1 MIRSWQFSPFIKLL
15 NILEKL
21 KLTSF
26 AGCSGYI
33 MMIILCW
40 YYSTVIMQD
49 REKFVDQMALKNCA
63 YEELV
68 YSRFII
74 ILFGFQETE
83 KYVFL

>member
-1 MIRSWQFSPFIKLL
+1 MCGCTKINCKYTIK
-15 NILEKL
+15 
-21 KLTSF
+21 TTVF
-26 AGCSGYI
+26 VGYSSYT

-40 YYSTVIMQD
+40 YFSAVIMPD
-49 REKFVDQMALKNCA
+49 KEKFVDQMALKNCA

-68 YSRFII
+68 YSRFIF